1 MTNSTAAVTENEI
14 RARLEAVGQEH
25 LLCFADSL
33 APNDRAALLERID
46 AIDLERLPEWI
57 ERYVIEKPAFEPSSD
72 LAPAPYLALDPDAT
86 GHSWD
91 RDEARSDGE
100 ALLRAG
106 KVAAFTVA
114 GGQGTRLGF
123 DGPKGMHPAGA
134 VTGKP
139 LFACLADWIVA
150 AQNRFGGTI
159 PWCVMTSP
167 INHDATTAFF
177 KEQGYFGLNPE
188 DVILFP
194 QGVMPTLDKVTGH
207 VLLAG
212 KDTPAVN
219 PDGHGGS
226 LRALWTS
233 GAIERL
239 QARGIEHLSYVQVD
253 NPLARMIDPVFIGLH
268 AKHHHSSG
276 EMSSKMLEKTEP
288 SEKVGLF
295 CEIDGKVSMV
305 EYSDLPAELAAQR
318 TGSGEGDRL
327 LFNAGNPAIHMLGVE
342 FIARLNQSESGFALP
357 FHRAEKKTPYVD
369 HETGELVTPDE
380 PNAVKLET
388 FVFDALALCER
399 SLILETDRIDEF
411 APIKNASGTDSMESC
426 VRIQTE
432 RAARWLEAA
441 GVEVPR
447 DSSGAPDCTLEIS
460 PVTAMTSEEFAAL
473 DLPKAI
479 ERGSSVAF

>member
-1 MTNSTAAVTENEI
+1 MPINTESMESEI
-14 RARLEAVGQEH
+14 RGRLAAVGQEH
-25 LLCFADSL
+25 LLRFADGLS
-33 APNDRAALLERID
+33 AEHRAALLDRID
-46 AIDLERLPEWI
+46 AIDLERLPGWI
-57 ERYVIEKPAFEPSSD
+57 ERYVIDKPSFTPPSD
-72 LAPAPYLALDPDAT
+72 LAPAPYLAMDPAT
-86 GHSWD
+86 PGHSWD
-91 RDEARSDGE
+91 RDAARADGE
-100 ALLRAG
+100 TLLRAG

-139 LFACLADWIVA
+139 LFACLAEWITA
-150 AQNRFGGTI
+150 AQQRFGGAIT
-159 PWCVMTSP
+159 WCVMTSP
-167 INHDATTAFF
+167 INHDATVAYF
-177 KEQGYFGLNPE
+177 EDQSYFGLDPA

-207 VLLAG
+207 VLLAS
-212 KDTPAVN
+212 KDAPAVN

-239 QARGIEHLSYVQVD
+239 QRRGIEHLSYVQVD

-305 EYSDLPAELAAQR
+305 EYSDLPDDLAAQR
-318 TGSGEGDRL
+318 TGSGDSSRL
-327 LFNAGNPAIHMLGVE
+327 LFNAGNPAIHMLGVD
-342 FIARLNQSESGFALP
+342 FIARLNQSEDGFALP
-357 FHRAEKKTPYVD
+357 LHRAEKKTPYID
-369 HETGELVTPDE
+369 HESGELIDPDE

-399 SLILETDRIDEF
+399 SLILETDRVDEF
-411 APIKNASGTDSMESC
+411 APIKNASGSDSMESC
-426 VRIQTE
+426 VRLQTE

-447 DSSGAPDCTLEIS
+447 DASGAPDCTLEIS
-460 PVTAMTSEEFAAL
+460 PVTAMTHEELAAL